1 MLSLPVLIRYL
12 FNMMQVLISLTAI
25 ILFFTPALA
34 QDKPSFGLPID
45 CNINEN
51 CWIMNYVDMDLTDD
65 NFKDPFC
72 GPRGY
77 DGHKGTDFAIRSKI
91 EMDEGVRVLAAKAGT
106 VEKIRDGEP
115 DRFASAEDIEAVK
128 EARKECGNAVLI
140 DHGNALKTIYCHL
153 KKESVA
159 VETGQIVTAGDVIGE
174 VGLSGMTEFPH
185 LHFGILWEGAVIDPF
200 TGQSN
205 SQGCGAITQPL
216 WDTSL
221 NMNYTTT
228 SLYHAGFSNSIPAI
242 EDIDRGKKNQTELKA
257 EQPLLTFWFA
267 AFGVQEGDFITMTIT
282 APDGSVFAER
292 DITQPK
298 TRARQFYFVG
308 KRTEDA
314 SLMSG
319 IYTGTVEYRRE
330 KQNEQTES
338 YRIERQL
345 TVTD

>member
-1 MLSLPVLIRYL
+1 MLFLAVFLTFISPV
-12 FNMMQVLISLTAI
+12 S
-25 ILFFTPALA
+25 A

-51 CWIMNYVDMDLTDD
+51 CWIMNYVDMDLAE
-65 NFKDPFC
+65 NAFKDPFC

-77 DGHKGTDFAIRSKI
+77 DGHKGTDFAIQSKI

-106 VEKIRDGEP
+106 VEKIRDGAP
-115 DRFASAEDIEAVK
+115 DRFANAEDIEAVK

-140 DHGNALKTIYCHL
+140 DHGNTLKTIYCHL
-153 KKESVA
+153 KKDSVA
-159 VETGQIVTAGDVIGE
+159 VETGQTVEAGDVIGE

-205 SQGCGAITQPL
+205 TQGCGTITQPL
-216 WDTSL
+216 WDTAL
-221 NMNYTTT
+221 NLNYTAT
-228 SLYHAGFSNSIPAI
+228 SLYHAGFSNRIPDI
-242 EDIDRGKKNQTELKA
+242 ENIDRGQTNQTELTA
-257 EQPLLTFWFA
+257 DQSLLTFWFA
-267 AFGVQEGDFITMTIT
+267 AFGAQEGDSITMTIT
-282 APDGSVFAER
+282 APDGSVFVER

-308 KRTEDA
+308 KRTEDEP
-314 SLMSG
+314 LMSG

-330 KQNEQTES
+330 KQNERVKL
-338 YRIERQL
+338 YKIERQL